1 MVKKMVNNYYNSCLV
16 VLKGNLAN
24 QSNFFRWATET
35 YFCLSKSILIKSILP
50 FLTVLKFL
58 LHIEYE
64 LHRAE
69 PHLTTGILSDKCV
82 GDFIVLQRS

>member
-1 MVKKMVNNYYNSCLV
+1 MVKKMVNIYYNCCLV

-24 QSNFFRWATET
+24 QSSLGGQQKH
-35 YFCLSKSILIKSILP
+35 FCLSKSILIESILP

-64 LHRAE
+64 LGRAE
-69 PHLTTGILSDKCV
+69 SHLTTGILSDKCV
-82 GDFIVLQRS
+82 R